1 MLWFAGLRGAMAFAL
16 AMRNTVTEVRQ
27 MFFTTTS
34 VVILSTVIFNGGLTI
49 PVLTFLEVRDIK
61 MNSRKGSLRSPPARP
76 FIVKD

>member
-49 PVLTFLEVRDIK
+49 PVLTFLEVCEYQGTTHH
-61 MNSRKGSLRSPPARP
+61 MEGWVNSKIISYTL
-76 FIVKD
+76 

>member
-61 MNSRKGSLRSPPARP
+61 FRVRS
-76 FIVKD
+76 